1 MITKYEEKY
10 EMEEILLQQI
20 ALKLNEK
27 NINELENGLVYDFL
41 IRLLTNIRLPI
52 HQQAQILSGTTIL
65 NHI

>member
-1 MITKYEEKY
+1 MIIKYEEKF

-52 HQQAQILSGTTIL
+52 HQQA
-65 NHI
+65 